1 MGGEAAV
8 TRTEL
13 GWKFINW
20 GPSLF
25 IVGFLTGYIPILHY
39 IFGGQAG
46 NIEPLFLKNMTLWW
60 GCPGVLAELTLKT
73 GSLGMIAIGLCYL
86 AADRQGGSPSIS
98 IKRTHCTHALR
109 IRPHCR
115 ARDCRCGLC
124 DLRLYL
130 GKFLLRCD

>member
-20 GPSLF
+20 GLSLF

-60 GCPGVLAELTLKT
+60 GCPG
-73 GSLGMIAIGLCYL
+73 
-86 AADRQGGSPSIS
+86 QGGSPSIS

-109 IRPHCR
+109 IRPHCP